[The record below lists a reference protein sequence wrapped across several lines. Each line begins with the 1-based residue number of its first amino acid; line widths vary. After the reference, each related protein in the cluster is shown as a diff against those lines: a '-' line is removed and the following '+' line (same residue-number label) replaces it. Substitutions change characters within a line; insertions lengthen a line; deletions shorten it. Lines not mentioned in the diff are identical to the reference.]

1 MIISL
6 FGGEKIEYHLDNFQ
20 KDDIP
25 AFQDVYE
32 AVSLLG
38 AIYTNFRTRNN
49 VVEKIQKVD
58 MDSNLLNEIIQKVR
72 QDNRTFLL
80 ASESQAIMRIAG
92 IPIPKSKIAHTLDE
106 SIRYAEEIG
115 YPVVMKIVSKDI
127 IHKSDAG
134 GVALDLLNKAEV
146 IDAYEAILHNVRAY
160 KKDAIIEGI
169 EVDEMVKS
177 EIETIVAARRDHA
190 FGPIVMF
197 GLGGIYV
204 EVMKDIT
211 FRSFPL
217 SRNETLKM
225 ISQIN
230 SYPLLLGVR
239 GEKRKDIDTVADTI
253 IKVGTIL
260 QKCKDITDIE
270 INPLVVYSQGEGVRA
285 VDVRI
290 LLSKPQEVI

>member
-1 MIISL
+1 M
-6 FGGEKIEYHLDNFQ
+6 DV
-20 KDDIP
+20 P

-32 AVSLLG
+32 AASLLG
-38 AIYTNFRTRNN
+38 AMYSYYRTR
-49 VVEKIQKVD
+49 
-58 MDSNLLNEIIQKVR
+58 SNQLGQPEQMQFDFAQMNEIIRKVR
-72 QDNRTFLL
+72 ADQRTFLF
-80 ASESQAIMRIAG
+80 ASESLALMRIAG
-92 IPIPKSKIAHTLDE
+92 IPVPKSRIARNLEEAIHL
-106 SIRYAEEIG
+106 AEEIG

-127 IHKSDAG
+127 IHKSEAG
-134 GVALDLLNKAEV
+134 GVALDLINRQEV
-146 IDAYEAILHNVRAY
+146 MDAYEAIFHNARAY
-160 KKDAIIEGI
+160 NPDARIEGI
-169 EVDEMVKS
+169 EVDEMVKA
-177 EIETIVAARRDHA
+177 ELETIVGARRDRA

-204 EVMKDIT
+204 EVMQDIA

-217 SRNETLKM
+217 DRKETLKM
-225 ISQIN
+225 ISQIR

-260 QKCKDITDIE
+260 QHCQDITDIE

-290 LLSKPQEVI
+290 LLSKPQEAA

>member
-1 MIISL
+1 
-6 FGGEKIEYHLDNFQ
+6 
-20 KDDIP
+20 
-25 AFQDVYE
+25 
-32 AVSLLG
+32 
-38 AIYTNFRTRNN
+38 
-49 VVEKIQKVD
+49 
-58 MDSNLLNEIIQKVR
+58 MDGDKLNEIIQKVR
-72 QDNRTFLL
+72 KDNRTFLL
-80 ASESQAIMRIAG
+80 ASESQAVMNIAG
-92 IPIPKSKIAHTLDE
+92 IPIPKSHIAHNLDE
-106 SIRYAEEIG
+106 AIHFAEKIG

-127 IHKSDAG
+127 IHKSDSG
-134 GVALDLLNKAEV
+134 GVALDLLNKSEV
-146 IDAYEAILHNVRAY
+146 IDAYEAILHNVRQY
-160 KKDAIIEGI
+160 KPDAKIEGI

-239 GEKRKDIDTVADTI
+239 GEKRKDIDVVADTI
-253 IKVGTIL
+253 LKVGTIL

-285 VDVRI
+285 VDARI
-290 LLSKPQEVI
+290 LLSKPQEAI